1 MSHNYRQSNPGFSPF
16 LEGLINGQ
24 GRTKNPGDGPTRKGK
39 KFFTHIVSKPHVERG
54 SSGGYVPTP
63 TLPPKFL
70 DPDLT
75 RGRQERER
83 EARRLAG
90 IEPAKEI
97 AAAARTY
104 TSTELFGSLERYL
117 KQVEEGQRRPSGDK
131 IDLDRMLIVAQFIYS
146 KVIPD
151 ALRIDGYADSLA
163 LKPMHDEVPDS
174 DDINKYIKNVKRIYS
189 QVTARYTEKTG
200 KKIDTVFV
208 SDEVSDGDGGNSYLY
223 ESEYE
228 EESVEPEEALVL
240 RGEGISDYKASP
252 NTIKYS
258 LVFLDRIRNY
268 AKSYFLDP
276 SKAAEDA
283 HKAGTLVRQALLSVY
298 SRMYSPADRRELRDD
313 LTTCVHQAVND
324 VGGEESFW

>member
-1 MSHNYRQSNPGFSPF
+1 MHYNSRQPNPGFSPF

-39 KFFTHIVSKPHVERG
+39 KLFTNIVSKPHVERG
-54 SSGGYVPTP
+54 SSGGYVPAP

-75 RGRQERER
+75 RGKKERER

-90 IEPAKEI
+90 IAPAKEI
-97 AAAARTY
+97 AAAARTH
-104 TSTELFGSLERYL
+104 TSTELFGSLEKYL

-163 LKPMHDEVPDS
+163 LKPADDEVPDS

-200 KKIDTVFV
+200 KKIEAVFV
-208 SDEVSDGDGGNSYLY
+208 SDEVSDDDNSYLY

-228 EESVEPEEALVL
+228 GESVEPEEALVL
-240 RGEGISDYKASP
+240 RSGGISDYKASP
-252 NTIKYS
+252 NAIKYS

-268 AKSYFLDP
+268 AKSHFLDP
-276 SKAAEDA
+276 AKAAENA
-283 HKAGTLVRQALLSVY
+283 HRAGELVRQALLSVY

-313 LTTCVHQAVND
+313 LTACVHQAVND
-324 VGGEESFW
+324 VSEAGSFW